1 MLPAQLWLRLVTVA
15 VLPFLL
21 FPLSAIHIGLALQP
35 QIHLRTA
42 ISNGLT
48 LFTTLG
54 CGSFE
59 RRVELRF
66 GCTHNHLVF
75 VYIPLL
81 ALSMVGSPLV
91 SFDLWLRSVWCSQ
104 QNVGVTIFLF
114 SRVWILGT
122 VRNVGLR
129 WQGCTV
135 QAASMFAESWVLLWC
150 GVSVFGLQLV
160 FWALCCVTQRPFL
173 LL

>member
-1 MLPAQLWLRLVTVA
+1 MSVLHLYKFSNVA
-15 VLPFLL
+15 SLAMAKVSDGGSP
-21 FPLSAIHIGLALQP
+21 ALQP

-42 ISNGLT
+42 IRNGLT

-91 SFDLWLRSVWCSQ
+91 SFDLWLRSVWCS
-104 QNVGVTIFLF
+104 
-114 SRVWILGT
+114 
-122 VRNVGLR
+122 
-129 WQGCTV
+129 
-135 QAASMFAESWVLLWC
+135 
-150 GVSVFGLQLV
+150 
-160 FWALCCVTQRPFL
+160 
-173 LL
+173 